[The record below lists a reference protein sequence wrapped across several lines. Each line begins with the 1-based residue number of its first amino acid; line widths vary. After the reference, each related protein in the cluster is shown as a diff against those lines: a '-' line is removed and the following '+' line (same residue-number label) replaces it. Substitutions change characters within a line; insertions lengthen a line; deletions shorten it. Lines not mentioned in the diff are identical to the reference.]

1 VSASVGGAK
10 KGLGAWAGIVAEDSG
25 NVRECARWS
34 TAGAGRGLWR
44 GLMAWAERERERD
57 CVK

>member
-10 KGLGAWAGIVAEDSG
+10 KGTGAWTGVVAEDSG
-25 NVRECARWS
+25 DMRECARWS
-34 TAGAGRGLWR
+34 TAGAGRGLRR
-44 GLMAWAERERERD
+44 GLTAWAERERERD